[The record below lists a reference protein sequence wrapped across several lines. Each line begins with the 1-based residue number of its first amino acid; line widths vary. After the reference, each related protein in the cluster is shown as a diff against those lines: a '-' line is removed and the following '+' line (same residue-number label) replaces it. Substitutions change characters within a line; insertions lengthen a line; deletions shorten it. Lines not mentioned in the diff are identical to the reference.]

1 MKRRLPLVMLV
12 LAGAAVAAGAGLG
25 PGRSAQ
31 VAGSAA
37 TSVLDP
43 GQSTGFAATYARGAH
58 ARVAVQAQVQLP
70 GVARRFRLRVGTSHQ
85 PFAPCRGAVG
95 LGNL

>member
-43 GQSTGFAATYARGAH
+43 GQSTGFAAT
-58 ARVAVQAQVQLP
+58 
-70 GVARRFRLRVGTSHQ
+70 
-85 PFAPCRGAVG
+85 
-95 LGNL
+95 